1 MKEIT
6 LPSEQ
11 WKTCN
16 CSPSTISLQCVDF
29 YPNSVVIYSCSR
41 TKQPMVD
48 YLPLNSLHIFLRAVI
63 LFIDILICYKLW
75 GKQQIASSVLRNNL
89 MISSKSIIC
98 KQMTFAL
105 LIKHDK

>member
-1 MKEIT
+1 
-6 LPSEQ
+6 
-11 WKTCN
+11 
-16 CSPSTISLQCVDF
+16 
-29 YPNSVVIYSCSR
+29 
-41 TKQPMVD
+41 MVD

-63 LFIDILICYKLW
+63 LFIDICYKLW

>member
-6 LPSEQ
+6 SPSEQ

-16 CSPSTISLQCVDF
+16 CSPRLISLQCVDF
-29 YPNSVVIYSCSR
+29 YPNSVVIYSCSH

-48 YLPLNSLHIFLRAVI
+48 YLPLNSLHIFVRAVI
-63 LFIDILICYKLW
+63 LFIDICYKLW

>member
-6 LPSEQ
+6 SPSGQ

-16 CSPSTISLQCVDF
+16 CSPSIISLQCVDF
-29 YPNSVVIYSCSR
+29 YPNSVVVYSCSH

-63 LFIDILICYKLW
+63 LFIDICYKLW